1 MTEIKFRD
9 DIEVSLVKTNA
20 TDLDIARA
28 AWVSVH
34 GEDAREK
41 DNGRVEGLINFLW
54 RNNHTSPF
62 EHGQFTF
69 FVKCPIFVAREFMR
83 HRTFSYNEESGRYSV
98 LKPEFY
104 IPGPERNLIQIG
116 KPGAYEFSKGDK
128 DQYNIVYVY
137 LTTSAKKAYKNYEM
151 MLSVGIAKEVAR
163 MCLPVNIYT
172 SFYATV
178 NPLNLMKFLNLRTA
192 DDAQYE
198 IQLVAREMEKYF
210 KETMPITHN
219 VWSE

>member
-128 DQYNIVYVY
+128 DQYNIVYAY

-172 SFYATV
+172 SFYASC
-178 NPLNLMKFLNLRTA
+178 NLLNLIRFLNLRLA
-192 DDAQYE
+192 DDALYE
-198 IQLVAREMEKYF
+198 IQLVAKEMEAFFRQTTPLVYSA
-210 KETMPITHN
+210 
-219 VWSE
+219 WSE